1 MRAPSAGWGEVGEP
15 RSACDCEAKEGSGLT
30 SLIELDDESLW

>member
-1 MRAPSAGWGEVGEP
+1 MRAPSAGWGEVGNQGQHV
-15 RSACDCEAKEGSGLT
+15 RATQEGSELT